1 MTANK
6 LDEHTLSWIIST
18 YDHMQIGS
26 VPDVPT
32 LLFECLFLSEREVRE
47 AIGLRPEDDFM
58 EGLSAYLEDNHGIC
72 DLA

>member
-1 MTANK
+1 MTADK
-6 LDEHTLSWIIST
+6 LDKYTLYWIIAT
-18 YDHMQIGS
+18 YHWMRGN

-32 LLFECLFLSEREVRE
+32 LLFERFSFSEEDVRE
-47 AIGLRPEDDFM
+47 AVGLRPDDDFM